1 MDQCRSI
8 YDINSEVDIS
18 LKFPGTGRPGFVL
31 ERNFSRLGIKKRTW
45 YLKVDLEDTQQE
57 EEELEG
63 MEDEEDDP
71 WKMRWRPMEDEEETH
86 ALVLA
91 MKREWGV
98 WLDVLPFPPALD
110 QFEPGVYT
118 MISSSLNPGILRG
131 GMDFAQLR
139 EEFDYFKLLDF
150 VEAPKVLQMYLP
162 TLYRHVQLQVI
173 KLTLSPRSVELTELS
188 TTVKPRFGQ
197 GRLSKKVPKPLL
209 GQMVP

>member
-8 YDINSEVDIS
+8 YDINSEVDMS
-18 LKFPGTGRPGFVL
+18 LKFTGPGRPGFVL
-31 ERNFSRLGIKKRTW
+31 ERHFVDLGVKERTLF
-45 YLKVDLEDTQQE
+45 LKEDLEDTQE
-57 EEELEG
+57 EEELDG
-63 MEDEEDDP
+63 MEDEQLQQRR
-71 WKMRWRPMEDEEETH
+71 KEEETH

-139 EEFDYFKLLDF
+139 EEFYYFKLLDF